1 MKRLLIAGVLAAGAF
16 SGASAGINGADAAG
30 YYDRGVAMY
39 HDKNF
44 DGCIDQF
51 LRMNRL
57 GATPA
62 QAEEGHYYI
71 AMSTLF
77 VGDDEALDL
86 LEAYLAKYPESTRCE
101 DVKCSIGDYYF
112 TRGLY
117 GDALKAYSAV
127 DADALTVD
135 RRDEM
140 LYRTAYSDMLLGLNR
155 EASAAFASIATS
167 PEYGNAARF
176 YMAYIA
182 YSEHRYSEA
191 RELFRQVDTSR
202 DPGTA
207 AEYYLSQ
214 IYFAEGDWQK
224 ALDAGSRALR
234 SGAVPQ
240 FAPELKRVCGESLY
254 NLGRA
259 EDAIPYLKSYVAETP
274 DARPSAYY
282 MLGVCEYDAARYAEA
297 IPLLQKATAQEG
309 TMGQSAWLYLGQCYV
324 KQGDSNGALM
334 AFDNATK
341 IDADKRIT
349 EVARYNYIAARMDG
363 GRLPFVN
370 SVGMLEDFLKKYPDS
385 PYNDNVRESLVTG
398 YMTDDDY
405 ESALRVIEGIRNPT
419 ESMLQAGQRA
429 HFLYGT
435 RLYHNDVEAALRQFD
450 LGAAARGGKPD
461 VTRQCRLW
469 AANCRYDTG
478 DYSEAAAG
486 YLEFLRTAPAD
497 DPNRNM
503 AYYNLGYTRMAQE
516 RYDDAA
522 VNFRKVSGNP
532 SVNATMKADALN
544 READALYMQRQYAD
558 AENIYR
564 RAFETDEAAGD
575 YAMYQMA
582 IMRGLERDFKGSITM
597 LDNMMERFPGST
609 LAPDALMAKAEAYT
623 SLGQPVKAMDTYKD
637 MIDIYPSTA
646 HGRKAR
652 LQLALAQIEAGRHE
666 EAETTYQEL
675 IRLYPTSDEART
687 AINDLKGIY
696 ADEGRL
702 PEFVS
707 FMSSVPDAPQ
717 VEISELET
725 LAFSKAEEEYYAD
738 HSTRLLDQY
747 LKQYP
752 RGANV
757 PDALYFVAE
766 AAAEADEHPKAEL
779 FAARLVNEYPHAPQT
794 ADALLIKANAERAQG
809 KGEIALNTYK
819 SLEAIASTPR
829 QHRDARMGI
838 MLTAID
844 LGRYDDVLVSTE
856 RLLSSTADVVP
867 ERRQVIFYRALAL
880 NETGDRDGAARE
892 WEELASDPSDI
903 YGSKSAVYLAQ
914 NLLDRGMAD
923 KARKVADAFID
934 AGSPSNYWYARGFIV
949 LSDILRAQGN
959 DFEADAYL
967 KSLKSNYP
975 GEEADIFTMIDERL
989 K

>member
-1 MKRLLIAGVLAAGAF
+1 MKRLLIAGILAAGAF

-30 YYDRGVAMY
+30 YFDRGVAMY
-39 HDKNF
+39 HDKNYN
-44 DGCIDQF
+44 GCIDQF
-51 LRMNRL
+51 LRMSQL

-62 QAEEGHYYI
+62 QAEAGHYYI

-77 VGDDEALDL
+77 AGDDEALDL
-86 LEAYLAKYPESTRCE
+86 LEAFLARYPESERAE

-117 GDALKAYSAV
+117 GDALKAYGAV
-127 DADALTVD
+127 CGDALTAD
-135 RRDEM
+135 RREEM

-155 EASAAFASIATS
+155 EASAAFASITAS
-167 PEYGNAARF
+167 REYGNAARF
-176 YMAYIA
+176 YLAYIA

-191 RELFRQVDTSR
+191 RELFSQVDTSR

-207 AEYYLSQ
+207 ADYYLSQ
-214 IYFAEGDWQK
+214 IYFAGGDWQK
-224 ALDAGSRALR
+224 ALDTGSRALR

-240 FAPELKRVCGESLY
+240 FASELKRVCGESLY
-254 NLGRA
+254 NLDRA

-274 DARPSAYY
+274 DARPTAYY

-309 TMGQSAWLYLGQCYV
+309 ATGQSAWLHLGQCYV
-324 KQGDSNGALM
+324 KQGDTNGALM

-363 GRLPFVN
+363 GRMPFVN

-419 ESMLQAGQRA
+419 ESMRQAGQRA

-450 LGAAARGGKPD
+450 LGANARGGKPD

-478 DYSEAAAG
+478 DYSDAAAG
-486 YLEFLRTAPAD
+486 YLEFLRTAPAA
-497 DPNRNM
+497 DPNRDM

-522 VNFRKVSGNP
+522 VNFRKVSE
-532 SVNATMKADALN
+532 SSTASSAMKTDALN
-544 READALYMQRQYAD
+544 READCLYMQRQYAS
-558 AENIYR
+558 AEKIYR
-564 RAFETDEAAGD
+564 RAYETNEAAGD
-575 YAMYQMA
+575 YAMYQ
-582 IMRGLERDFKGSITM
+582 
-597 LDNMMERFPGST
+597 
-609 LAPDALMAKAEAYT
+609 MAKAEAYT

-717 VEISELET
+717 VEISALED
-725 LAFSKAEEEYYAD
+725 LAFSKAEEQYYAD
-738 HSTRLLDQY
+738 HSTRQLEQY
-747 LKQYP
+747 LSQYP

-757 PDALYFVAE
+757 AAALYYVAE
-766 AAAEADEHPKAEL
+766 AAAEAEEYPKAEQL
-779 FAARLVNEYPHAPQT
+779 AGRLVNEYPHAPQT
-794 ADALLIKANAERAQG
+794 ADALLIKANAERVQG

-819 SLEAIASTPR
+819 SLEETASTPR
-829 QHRDARMGI
+829 HHRDARMGI

-844 LGRYDDVLVSTE
+844 LGRYDEVLTSTE
-856 RLLSSTADVVP
+856 RLLGSTADVVP

-892 WEELASDPSDI
+892 WEELAADPSDL

-914 NLLDRGMAD
+914 NLLDRGMTD

-934 AGSPSNYWYARGFIV
+934 AGSPSNYWYARGIIV

-959 DFEADAYL
+959 DFEANAYL
-967 KSLKSNYP
+967 KSLKTNYP